1 MFNLPDMSKLAQTAK
16 ELQDGQA
23 KIEQKKIEALQ
34 RIEQKLDKILDAL
47 KSKF

>member
-16 ELQDGQA
+16 DLQDSQSRVD
-23 KIEQKKIEALQ
+23 QKKIEILQ

-47 KSKF
+47 KKK